1 MILNIK
7 RIIACLNTC
16 CYSKFTIKSDANVNN
31 LILSINVMTNMTYMK
46 HDEMKVKYRMS
57 KGCDNKKGY
66 NDKNVYM
73 NVNPKRVI
81 FIKFIS
87 LYSLKLRL
95 YPKYP

>member
-1 MILNIK
+1 MFNYHNNNTCKMILNIK

-57 KGCDNKKGY
+57 KGCDNKK
-66 NDKNVYM
+66 VQ
-73 NVNPKRVI
+73 
-81 FIKFIS
+81 
-87 LYSLKLRL
+87 
-95 YPKYP
+95 